1 MMLQIS
7 QTLLLALTIFFLDV
21 FPSQATG
28 CSDETAALSETATL
42 QQLEQEINQELD
54 SEFQACMETAT
65 TTATCTFDHSKYSAT
80 ANYKAACTSAG
91 GKVLV
96 FDARLICSAN
106 GVGLNVFENNEPL
119 CVSKNCAAS
128 EVEALYDIILDNIE
142 LELEGYG
149 WVCTSDA
156 AVDTSDAAVDTPDA
170 AVNTSGSSHCDAC
183 FALNM
188 LLLSLLLGSLFL
200 Y

>member
-28 CSDETAALSETATL
+28 CYNETAALSETATL
-42 QQLEQEINQELD
+42 QQLRQEIYQERD
-54 SEFQACMETAT
+54 SEYQACLAAS
-65 TTATCTFDHSKYSAT
+65 TATCTFDYSKYSAT

-96 FDARLICSAN
+96 FDSNLICSGN
-106 GVGLNVFENNEPL
+106 GGSVKVIDNNEPL
-119 CVSKNCAAS
+119 CVSQNCSTSA
-128 EVEALYDIILDNIE
+128 VEALYDKLLDNNE
-142 LELEGYG
+142 LEVEAYG
-149 WVCTSDA
+149 LVCTSDT
-156 AVDTSDAAVDTPDA
+156 AVD
-170 AVNTSGSSHCDAC
+170 TSGSSHCDAC

-188 LLLSLLLGSLFL
+188 LLFSSLLLGSLFL
-200 Y
+200 D

>member
-28 CSDETAALSETATL
+28 CSNETAALRETATL
-42 QQLEQEINQELD
+42 QQLSQEIYQELD
-54 SEFQACMETAT
+54 SEFQACVSLYLT
-65 TTATCTFDHSKYSAT
+65 TCTADFSKYSAT

-96 FDARLICSAN
+96 LDSRLICSAN

>member
-42 QQLEQEINQELD
+42 QQLSQEIYQERD
-54 SEFQACMETAT
+54 SEFQACLAAS
-65 TTATCTFDHSKYSAT
+65 TATCTFDYSKYSAT

-96 FDARLICSAN
+96 FDTNLICSGN
-106 GVGLNVFENNEPL
+106 GGFKDIYNNEPL
-119 CVSKNCAAS
+119 CVSQNCSTSA
-128 EVEALYDIILDNIE
+128 VEALYDKRNDNYE
-142 LELEGYG
+142 LEVEKKAYG
-149 WVCTSDA
+149 LVCTSDA
-156 AVDTSDAAVDTPDA
+156 AVD
-170 AVNTSGSSHCDAC
+170 TSGSSHCDAC